1 MTDKEKLTWVKVQ
14 LYILKEIISENN
26 GETVEETDISDCLW
40 RIINGY
46 DLIDGS
52 DDKVEW

>member
-1 MTDKEKLTWVKVQ
+1 MTDKEKLNWVKEQ
-14 LYILKEIISENN
+14 LYRLGEVISESN

-46 DLIDGS
+46 DLFGGS
-52 DDKVEW
+52 EDKVEW

>member
-1 MTDKEKLTWVKVQ
+1 MTDKEKLNWVKEQ
-14 LYILKEIISENN
+14 LYRLGEVISENN

-46 DLIDGS
+46 DLFGGS
-52 DDKVEW
+52 EDKVEW